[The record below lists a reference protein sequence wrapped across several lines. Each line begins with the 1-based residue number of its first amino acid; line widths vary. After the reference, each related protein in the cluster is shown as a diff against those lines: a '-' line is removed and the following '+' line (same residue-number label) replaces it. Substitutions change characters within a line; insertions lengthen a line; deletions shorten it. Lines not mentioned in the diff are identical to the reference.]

1 MNLAP
6 VREDVLVQ
14 HIEIQAPAARIFAAI
29 TSPEELLRWWTK
41 PGKFVPTHAEC
52 DLRPGGN
59 WRMRLE
65 GACGPDQS
73 CTIVYGVYREIAPPH
88 RLSYT
93 WIREG
98 EDYPESLVTW
108 DLEEFGGITTVRVT
122 HSGLISEAMRTR
134 NAGWPMILELLDA
147 WATQQH

>member
-6 VREDVLVQ
+6 AREDTIVHQV
-14 HIEIQAPAARIFAAI
+14 EIHAPAARIFAAI
-29 TSPEELLRWWTK
+29 SSPEELLRWWTK
-41 PGKFVPTHAEC
+41 PGKFATTHAEC
-52 DLRPGGN
+52 DLRPGGA

-65 GACGPDQS
+65 GGCDTSRS
-73 CTIVYGVYREIAPPH
+73 CTIVYGIYRQVAPPH

-134 NAGWPMILELLDA
+134 NSGWPMILDLL
-147 WATQQH
+147 ATWTTQL